1 VSSKTRSKLTLLFC
15 DVAGVRGGYIE
26 YRSGG
31 VDTSVDP
38 FVCVEG
44 FGGAMIKG
52 KVLNDLMAFYFRT
65 TTE

>member
-1 VSSKTRSKLTLLFC
+1 
-15 DVAGVRGGYIE
+15 VAGVRGGYIE